1 MNEQNI
7 PIIDAHHHFWDL
19 DKNYYPFLAD
29 HYEENFFLGDY
40 SNLKKN
46 YLPENY
52 RKDTIN
58 HNIIGSIHCEAEWDR
73 LDQVGETKWLKSIK
87 DKYNLPTAVVA
98 HAWFHTKNAEK
109 VIEKQASFKFVKG
122 IRSKPIVK
130 NKESDSYDNYVGTM
144 QDQKWRDG
152 LKLLEKYNLNYD
164 LRIPSWHLIES
175 LQVIRLIPNVKVI
188 INHAGFPWDRS
199 KDGILKWKN
208 SLKIL
213 ANEGNVYIKLS
224 EFGVK
229 NQDWNYEENRRI
241 ILDIIDIFS
250 PSRCM
255 FASNFPVS
263 SLKISFDDLYNNYNK
278 IVKNLTKKIHQK
290 NDTFVHRDFHI
301 SNLMMVKNGI
311 GVIDSQDALIGNKAY
326 DLASL
331 IDDVRFETSVEL
343 KKKIYNFYLKTQKKL
358 NKKSFKNDFEI
369 ISVLR
374 NLKIIGIFTR
384 LAVRDN
390 KKKYLKLIPYAWKL
404 IKLRSQS
411 DNFKDLNNLLK
422 VLKKNK

>member
-1 MNEQNI
+1 
-7 PIIDAHHHFWDL
+7 
-19 DKNYYPFLAD
+19 
-29 HYEENFFLGDY
+29 LGDY

-52 RKDTIN
+52 RKDAIN
-58 HNIIGSIHCEAEWDR
+58 YNIIGTIHCEAEWDR
-73 LDQVGETKWLKSIK
+73 SDQVGETKWLKSIK

-98 HAWFHTKNAEK
+98 HAWFHTKNAEE

-263 SLKISFDDLYNNYNK
+263 SLKISFDDLYNNYSK
-278 IVKNLTKKIHQK
+278 IVKS
-290 NDTFVHRDFHI
+290 F
-301 SNLMMVKNGI
+301 
-311 GVIDSQDALIGNKAY
+311 
-326 DLASL
+326 SL
-331 IDDVRFETSVEL
+331 NE
-343 KKKIYNFYLKTQKKL
+343 K
-358 NKKSFKNDFEI
+358 
-369 ISVLR
+369 
-374 NLKIIGIFTR
+374 
-384 LAVRDN
+384 
-390 KKKYLKLIPYAWKL
+390 
-404 IKLRSQS
+404 
-411 DNFKDLNNLLK
+411 KDLFYNTALNVYKLDIK
-422 VLKKNK
+422 IEE